1 MRIRKD
7 TCQQILSAYSSVPPE
22 QGGIL
27 GMKNGVIC
35 EYIHDNSGL
44 ETNRAVYVP
53 NIAFLN
59 ECIAKWADEGV
70 EFCGMVHSHP
80 SEQKELSSGDYE
92 YIVKIYQFNP
102 QLGIL
107 YFPIIVGDHDMM
119 VYIANMVEEKVVIR
133 KDITEIVE

>member
-7 TCQQILSAYSSVPPE
+7 TCQQILSAYSTVPPE

-92 YIVKIYQFNP
+92 YIEKIYQLNP
-102 QLGIL
+102 QLGISF
-107 YFPIIVGDHDMM
+107 FPLIVGVHEMI
-119 VYIANMVEEKVVIR
+119 VYCANMAGGQIVIR
-133 KDITEIVE
+133 KDIAEIVV